1 MRLLV
6 QVQPGLPAWEVC
18 IRELGVA
25 TWLIYQIVQGSIHF
39 IKWLFIKFENLKK
52 ILYNIYIINE
62 LLKLNNNLITVIVQ
76 LSADLTP

>member
-6 QVQPGLPAWEVC
+6 QVQPGLPFK
-18 IRELGVA
+18 
-25 TWLIYQIVQGSIHF
+25 T
-39 IKWLFIKFENLKK
+39 KFENLKK

-62 LLKLNNNLITVIVQ
+62 LLKLNNNLIMVIVQ

>member
-6 QVQPGLPAWEVC
+6 QVQPGLP
-18 IRELGVA
+18 
-25 TWLIYQIVQGSIHF
+25 F
-39 IKWLFIKFENLKK
+39 KIKFEKIKK
-52 ILYNIYIINE
+52 ILYNIYTINE